1 MYDIRPLEE
10 EWERY
15 RKKKRMP
22 YIITGIVL
30 LCISGGLGMLYYIKG
45 IDFFLSLDRNNS
57 KSHAHVK
64 SVVFIEE
71 TALKRLE
78 NREGQ
83 VQESVENS
91 DEIIENLPLLDDQAV
106 PKESGKKMNIVTTEI
121 PAVEEKKSHQTVHLA
136 ITETSGS
143 DAYKEVAE
151 RFRETQDTDDSLFLA
166 RAYYNRGYYKK
177 AAYWALQTNNIDS
190 SIEESILIFAKAKA
204 KLKHRNEAIHILS
217 KYVKETNSVAAQNL
231 LNKIK
236 KGKI

>member
-10 EWERY
+10 EWEKY

-22 YIITGIVL
+22 YILTGVFILFICTAFGLFYYMKGSGLLVL
-30 LCISGGLGMLYYIKG
+30 
-45 IDFFLSLDRNNS
+45 DHNQS
-57 KSHAHVK
+57 KSK
-64 SVVFIEE
+64 NNIEPVVLIEKPTLKKVE
-71 TALKRLE
+71 TQQEQGQDVLE
-78 NREGQ
+78 T
-83 VQESVENS
+83 S
-91 DEIIENLPLLDDQAV
+91 DELIEDLPLPDEQAI
-106 PKESGKKMNIVTTEI
+106 PKKPKVKINIVTTETPMI
-121 PAVEEKKSHQTVHLA
+121 EEKKPHKPVHLA

-143 DAYKEVAE
+143 NAYKEVAA

-166 RAYYNRGYYKK
+166 RTYYHKGSYKK

-217 KYVKETNSVAAQNL
+217 KYINETNSLAAQNL